1 MGVFYKFLE
10 RYHMEKW
17 FRKDNLIVMV
27 LTGILLAVIALPTK
41 KEESNEEER
50 QTMLQLESEIGT
62 VNYEVPEES
71 VGKQEEEREDTLDYV
86 SKLERK
92 LEELLSKIEG
102 AGEVHVMIS
111 LQESEEFIVEK
122 DTIIKTIYPKVEGV
136 AVIAEGA
143 GTGRVTQHIIE
154 VVQVLFDLELHK
166 VKVTGS

>member
-1 MGVFYKFLE
+1 MGAFYKILE
-10 RYHMEKW
+10 KYHMEKW
-17 FRKDNLIVMV
+17 FRQDNLIVMV
-27 LTGILLAVIALPTK
+27 LAGILLAVIALPTK
-41 KEESNEEER
+41 EKENKEGER
-50 QTMLQLESEIGT
+50 QTMLQLESEISA

-71 VGKQEEEREDTLDYV
+71 AEKKEDTLDYV

-111 LQESEEFIVEK
+111 LQESEEFVVEK

>member
-50 QTMLQLESEIGT
+50 QTMLQMESEIGT